1 MSKLIVIVGAT
12 GGQGGSVVSAFLKD
26 KNFKIRGITRNP
38 DGETAKGLIAK
49 GVEMVRA
56 DLNDGVTLVKAFEGA
71 YAIYA
76 VTDFF
81 EPFGK
86 MDAEAAAEV
95 EYQQGVNLALAA
107 SKTAGLQHY
116 LWSTLPYSNKLSQ
129 GKLTVPHFDGK
140 ARVDE
145 FIKKDTQLLSKT
157 TFLYY
162 TFYASNMF
170 FPTYNPIFI
179 KKAGKYILLNPGN
192 PEKTPIAS
200 LGDHRTNVGVFA
212 RSVLTNPPKVG
223 GTYVK
228 CSVEDFPSLNA
239 YFAKW
244 CSGSGRVT
252 SSQSTYVLQVSFEQ
266 YKDLWPKLG
275 DELGIMM
282 MFWELLGENSWNALP
297 GNKMVHAYELMT
309 ETAKKEL
316 VTTEEAFK
324 ALDWAPI
331 F

>member
-1 MSKLIVIVGAT
+1 MPKLIVVVGAT

-38 DGETAKGLIAK
+38 DGEVAKGLTAR

-56 DLNDGVTLVKAFEGA
+56 DLNDKASLVKAFEGA
-71 YAIYA
+71 YAIFA
-76 VTDFF
+76 VTDFS
-81 EPFGK
+81 EPFIK
-86 MDAEAAAEV
+86 TDAEEAAEV
-95 EYQQGVNLALAA
+95 EYQQGVNMAVAA

-116 LWSTLPYSNKLSQ
+116 LWSTLPYSHKLSQ

-145 FIKKDTQLLSKT
+145 FIKKDAQLLSKT

-162 TFYASNMF
+162 TFYASNLF
-170 FPTYNPIFI
+170 IPNFNPIFI
-179 KKAGKYILLNPGN
+179 KGAGKYVLLNPGN

-200 LGDHRTNVGVFA
+200 LGDHRTNVGIFA
-212 RSVLTNPPKVG
+212 YSVLANPPKVG

-228 CSVEDFPSLNA
+228 CSAEDFPTMNA
-239 YFAKW
+239 YFAQW
-244 CSGSGRVT
+244 GSGSGLVA
-252 SSQSTYVLQVSFEQ
+252 SSQSTSVLQISIEQ
-266 YKDLWPKLG
+266 YKALWPKWG
-275 DELGIMM
+275 DEMGIMM
-282 MFWELLGENSWNALP
+282 IYWELLGNNSWDPPP
-297 GNKMVHAYELMT
+297 GDKMMNAYELMT
-309 ETAKKEL
+309 ESAKKEL

-324 ALDWAPI
+324 SLDWAPL